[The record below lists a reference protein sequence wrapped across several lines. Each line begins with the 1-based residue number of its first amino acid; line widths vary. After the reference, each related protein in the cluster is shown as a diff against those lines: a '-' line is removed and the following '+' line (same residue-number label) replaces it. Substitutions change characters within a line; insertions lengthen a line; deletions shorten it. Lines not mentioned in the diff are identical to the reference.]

1 MLTLPE
7 RIGSGTGWRLPMTD
21 SMLTLKQLAE
31 MTGESRLTWWRRIRC
46 GVLPSFKFG
55 RNRRVAASD
64 FRAFLEECREAGTGM
79 GGNGRATDGQPG
91 GSNRHG

>member
-1 MLTLPE
+1 
-7 RIGSGTGWRLPMTD
+7 MTE

-31 MTGESRLTWWRRIRC
+31 LTGESRLTWWRRIRY

-64 FRAFLEECREAGTGM
+64 YRAFLEACREVGKGTG
-79 GGNGRATDGQPG
+79 DGSPSTSG
-91 GSNRHG
+91 EARGSDRHG